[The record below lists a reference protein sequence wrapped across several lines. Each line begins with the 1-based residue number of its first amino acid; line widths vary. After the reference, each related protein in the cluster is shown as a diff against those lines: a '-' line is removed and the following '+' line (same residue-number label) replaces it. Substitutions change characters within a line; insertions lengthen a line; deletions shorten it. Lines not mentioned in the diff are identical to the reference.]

1 MAETQQSLDLGRP
14 GPQAMPG
21 QLGQEASDASFSPSQ
36 MGALWPVCLQ
46 QCPCSLL
53 LEHGEQP
60 GDGTS
65 RPRWRPEV
73 TGLGPRPPTAPP
85 APGTRGR
92 PALRPAFHW
101 GLWRMRGWVQG
112 SRNCCAHLG
121 PLPGPCPPRGPPPP
135 PRLLHGSQAALLL
148 PHGTHRELFQAGLCG
163 RLGHPRSEARPG
175 RSLRSVLQAAVT
187 PSSRQL
193 LFLPACFQGQEEGRE
208 GLTLFKCK
216 FCSGADGT
224 SRLKARA
231 DQGLQLR
238 GADLGRGGSAS

>member
-46 QCPCSLL
+46 QRPCSLL

-135 PRLLHGSQAALLL
+135 P
-148 PHGTHRELFQAGLCG
+148 P
-163 RLGHPRSEARPG
+163 
-175 RSLRSVLQAAVT
+175 
-187 PSSRQL
+187 PSSRLAGCPPSAARYPQGAISSWAL
-193 LFLPACFQGQEEGRE
+193 WPPWAPTQRGPPGQEPS
-208 GLTLFKCK
+208 L
-216 FCSGADGT
+216 
-224 SRLKARA
+224 
-231 DQGLQLR
+231 
-238 GADLGRGGSAS
+238 GSASGSHSL